1 MKRLLLV
8 LAVLALALGLW
19 TQSGPASAQ
28 QYPVSLDLVDVY
40 VVVLQDGRLNVR
52 YSLTFTELEG
62 GRDRI
67 RELGPFPQ
75 DHTITGA
82 SGSGPD
88 GAFPV
93 SLSGSGPIYQVDLGL
108 TTERNKQY
116 TVQVNYTVN
125 RSVFDATEVEGQSY
139 RVIGWAPFQWS
150 LPIERQ
156 ELRYVLPIELPEG
169 ITDAF
174 SVEPPH

>member
-1 MKRLLLV
+1 MKRLVLLV
-8 LAVLALALGLW
+8 GVLALALGLW
-19 TQSGPASAQ
+19 AGSGLVAAQ

-52 YSLTFTELEG
+52 YSLTFTELESA

-67 RELGPFPQ
+67 RELGPFP
-75 DHTITGA
+75 DGHAITGT
-82 SGSGPD
+82 SGTGPD
-88 GAFPV
+88 GSFDV
-93 SLSGSGPIYQVDLGL
+93 SLSGSGPVYQVDLGL
-108 TTERNKQY
+108 ITERNEQY

-125 RSVFDATEVEGQSY
+125 RSVFDATEVKGESY
-139 RVIGWAPFQWS
+139 RVIGWAPFEWG

-169 ITDAF
+169 VTEA
-174 SVEPPH
+174 E